1 MANTLLV
8 TATGHIRTVVTS
20 LAFKVGSKYPLEWN
34 KEYLMCSRPEEWAG
48 GWFNL
53 RMADGSCQALP
64 NPHVKFYPD
73 SVQPNSFL
81 NLPNVTA
88 GILDRIDEVRS
99 QGVEYL
105 LRGGLNDPLCG
116 QLSAVTEEND
126 APVFG
131 KLPDGSWLQFDPRI
145 VLEDNTLESHIS
157 DGGGLVRSL
166 TGDKTKC
173 ANTPRT
179 FLNEDQCSLS
189 SSNTACGS
197 AGTPLVL
204 IELNSSNIIDLHDI
218 TGRYLYAIAGLP
230 LRDVDNVTQP
240 SPCVPGVRS
249 RWEILNASECIPTP
263 LGPETN
269 SSLATLLQQR
279 ATIDTN
285 PLLRDITF
293 PLTGMSCSSNHNTL
307 VKVDI
312 IIRSQCFRRVHPDQ

>member
-1 MANTLLV
+1 
-8 TATGHIRTVVTS
+8 
-20 LAFKVGSKYPLEWN
+20 
-34 KEYLMCSRPEEWAG
+34 
-48 GWFNL
+48 
-53 RMADGSCQALP
+53 
-64 NPHVKFYPD
+64 
-73 SVQPNSFL
+73 L

-105 LRGGLNDPLCG
+105 LRGGLNDPLCD

-179 FLNEDQCSLS
+179 FLSEDQCSIS

-218 TGRYLYAIAGLP
+218 TGRYVYAIAGLP

-249 RWEILNASECIPTP
+249 RWEILNASECTPTP
-263 LGPETN
+263 MGPETN

-279 ATIDTN
+279 ATIDAN

-307 VKVDI
+307 VEVDI

>member
-73 SVQPNSFL
+73 SVQPSSFL

-145 VLEDNTLESHIS
+145 MLEDNTLESHIS

-240 SPCVPGVRS
+240 SPCVPGVRT
-249 RWEILNASECIPTP
+249 RWEILNASECTPTP

-307 VKVDI
+307 VEVDI